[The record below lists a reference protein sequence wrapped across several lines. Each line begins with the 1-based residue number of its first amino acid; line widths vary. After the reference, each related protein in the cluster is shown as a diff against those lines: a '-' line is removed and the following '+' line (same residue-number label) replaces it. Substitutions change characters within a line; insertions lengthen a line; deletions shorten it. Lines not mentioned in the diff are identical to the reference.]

1 MLNERTTGFWRKLWQ
16 RSTILDRLTLGY
28 VLAFAIALALLG
40 REDKDWIVLFLAHV
54 SLSAIII
61 AIIHFWHDQTTGAR
75 GFIRQLYPGLLYA
88 FFYREMHAASFWVFP
103 RFLDAEL
110 VAFERAV
117 FGTDPNVWI
126 VPAQSTWLNE
136 IMMAGYFSYYLLIP
150 IVALP
155 LFFKRRL
162 AEVRG
167 LLTATTLAF
176 VMSYVGFVL
185 FPVEGPRHF
194 LADQFP
200 APLSGGFFV
209 PLVSWIIGR
218 GAIHGGCMPSS
229 HVAVALVV
237 LVWAWKTMPNLGRAL
252 APFVAVLCVATVWGR
267 FHYVTDIMVGLI
279 VGVVALVLSPT
290 YAPEPNPVVNDLPR
304 GEPQVQTAGT
314 R

>member
-1 MLNERTTGFWRKLWQ
+1 MLNEGKNGFWRSLWQ
-16 RSTILDRLTLGY
+16 RSTVLDRLTVGYILG
-28 VLAFAIALALLG
+28 FAIALVLLG
-40 REDKDWIVLFLAHV
+40 REDKDWMVLFLVHV
-54 SLSAIII
+54 GLLAVTT
-61 AIIHFWHDQTTGAR
+61 AIIHFWHDQTTGVR
-75 GFIRQLYPGLLYA
+75 GFIRQLYPGLLYT
-88 FFYREMHAASFWVFP
+88 FFYREMQAASFWVFP

-117 FGTDPNVWI
+117 FGADPNVWI
-126 VPAQSTWLNE
+126 VPAQSAWLNE

-150 IVALP
+150 VVALP

-176 VMSYVGFVL
+176 VISYVGFVL

-194 LADQFP
+194 LASQFP

-209 PLVSWIIGR
+209 PLVTWIIGR
-218 GAIHGGCMPSS
+218 VAIHGGCMPSS

-237 LVWAWKTMPNLGRAL
+237 LVWAWKTMPNLGRIL
-252 APFVAVLCVATVWGR
+252 TPFVAVLCVATVWGR
-267 FHYVTDIMVGLI
+267 FHYVTDIMVGVI

-290 YAPEPNPVVNDLPR
+290 YDPEPAHVMNNLPHR
-304 GEPQVQTAGT
+304 EPQVQTAGT